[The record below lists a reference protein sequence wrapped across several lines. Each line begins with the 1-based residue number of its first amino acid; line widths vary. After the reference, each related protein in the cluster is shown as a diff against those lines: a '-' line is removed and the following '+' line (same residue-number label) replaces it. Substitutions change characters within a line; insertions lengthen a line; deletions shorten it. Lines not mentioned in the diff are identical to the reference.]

1 MCIFSSARI
10 FYVGQTG
17 TLWKR
22 IESSSIALSFSSL
35 TQAFYLS
42 LPPIACTS
50 SPYYEL
56 SPSSKTSISLPVAF
70 SSALSWSIFAFPAS
84 PIKFGLLPSYLHIWA
99 AAALSLLLPGLP
111 QSSRCQCAPDT
122 CQEHVSCAPRGL
134 PKLLCVLVHK
144 AFLPSFQS
152 PPCFLIPQDLSS
164 PQPPRFRLSIW
175 LSPPPAPLW
184 PWCVAAPM
192 PRSSL
197 LCMSS
202 FPTLLSAARVCWF
215 SPLQYSAWAEELV
228 F

>member
-84 PIKFGLLPSYLHIWA
+84 PIKFGLLPSYPHIWA
-99 AAALSLLLPGLP
+99 AAAPSLSYYLACL
-111 QSSRCQCAPDT
+111 RAPD
-122 CQEHVSCAPRGL
+122 VSVHPTRARSTSAPRGL

-152 PPCFLIPQDLSS
+152 PPCFLIPRDLSS